1 MLRKIALTKRR
12 ATAMAALKEL
22 RAKRTQL
29 RADETELQ
37 KQIDESDDVSEEL
50 IAKVD
55 QLEKDRDE
63 TGEAI
68 DKLEKEIED
77 IDAKLA
83 ELDDGGDPDDPDGT
97 GSRSSGGPSNRR
109 AITTP
114 TSNPNYRSRSRC
126 FRNRSDCEAFYQR
139 SEVKDWLGHIRTLG
153 GSGKR
158 SVTGAEL
165 TIPTIVL
172 DVVRDNLEEGS
183 KLISRVRLRRER
195 GQARQ
200 TVIGKVPDGVWTEMC
215 AQSQ

>member
-1 MLRKIALTKRR
+1 MLKKIALTKRR
-12 ATAMAALKEL
+12 ATAMAALREL

-97 GSRSSGGPSNRR
+97 GTTDSRSSGGPSNRR

-114 TSNPNYRSRSRC
+114 TSNPGYRSRSRC
-126 FRNRSDCEAFYQR
+126 YP
-139 SEVKDWLGHIRTLG
+139 VYGKPG
-153 GSGKR
+153 GRIPCDGKR
-158 SVTGAEL
+158 KKSHPKSCILCTTESA
-165 TIPTIVL
+165 
-172 DVVRDNLEEGS
+172 
-183 KLISRVRLRRER
+183 
-195 GQARQ
+195 A
-200 TVIGKVPDGVWTEMC
+200 DGDC
-215 AQSQ
+215 G